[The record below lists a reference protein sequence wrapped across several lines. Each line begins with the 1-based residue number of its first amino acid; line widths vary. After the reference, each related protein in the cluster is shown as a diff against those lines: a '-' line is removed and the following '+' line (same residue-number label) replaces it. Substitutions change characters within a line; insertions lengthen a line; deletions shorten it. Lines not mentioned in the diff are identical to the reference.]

1 MNKHEDTILAWIAGY
16 VDTLGFI
23 ALFGLFTAHVTGNFV
38 LIGAEVAG
46 VGQGVLLKLLAFPS
60 FIVGIALSSVM
71 FKFLERRHA
80 EHAASALY
88 LLQAALLIAFMAAG
102 WAAMPIENST
112 ASAVLLSGVV
122 GTMAMGVQNARGRL
136 LQSAGLPNTVMTG
149 NVTQVV
155 LDVIELI
162 HRGAHGGHGQLV
174 RERLMST
181 LAAMTGFAVGAICG
195 AMAFVRVSFIAIALP
210 VCLLLLLAWSR
221 RALKNSE

>member
-71 FKFLERRHA
+71 FKFLERGHA

-88 LLQAALLIAFMAAG
+88 LLQAVLLIAFMIAG

-162 HRGAHGGHGQLV
+162 HRGARGGHGQQV

-181 LAAMTGFAVGAICG
+181 LAAMAGFAVGAICG
-195 AMAFVRVSFIAIALP
+195 ALAFVRISFIAIALP